1 MRRVLASGFWLV
13 LMSGAAPVALAQPA
27 DEARPAPARSAPE
40 SAAPADEVPPRPSR
54 QTTALGNDEAD
65 MADEE
70 IVVTGQKPRGGVI
83 GDIEPEITFNGGDIR
98 ALGVSSIND
107 LLAELG
113 PQLTSARGGQ
123 PIVLLE
129 GRRISSFREIASLP
143 AEAIQ
148 RAEILPEEVALKYGY
163 PANQKVMNVVLRR
176 RFKSITAEAGDR
188 IATRGGANRPE
199 AELGV
204 LAISRDNR
212 FNFTV
217 DYSHADLLRE
227 SQRGIT
233 TDANGVELGDTGR
246 SLSPSNE
253 TITLGGTYARTF
265 SEKVSSSLNAEL
277 SAVRGNSLIGL
288 STLPD
293 LDVFTRTTD
302 DLTAH
307 LGGTVNADLGNKWFS
322 TLTANYDHRE
332 GRTISVRGVP
342 ADLARTW
349 SDVANAD
356 LTVNGSP
363 FRLPAGEAALSVR
376 VGGTVDGFRSEA
388 TRGGAFSGADLD
400 RTSGLGSVSLDV
412 PVLDSPAKFVGRL
425 SVNGNAEVQTLSD
438 FGELFSYG
446 AGINWKPLDAISINA
461 SYAEEQSAPSM
472 QNLGNPRVVTPLVPV
487 FDFTR
492 GESVLVTRISGGNPD
507 LGNAESSQWRLGL
520 SAKPFPREDVTFTV
534 NYSRSRTVNGASA
547 LPGLTAATQA
557 AFPDRFIRDANGD
570 LTLFDA
576 TPINIARRDSTVLRT
591 GVSFSKR
598 LKTPRSEIDA
608 MRAMFQQ
615 RRAEREAGG
624 TSGRPSS
631 VFGDGGGFG
640 PGGGPPRGEGGQQG
654 GRQSGQQGN
663 RGFGGPGGGGRGPG
677 GFGGGGP
684 GGGGRVTFALY
695 HTWHLKETARLREGL
710 PVIDLLDGGTFGS
723 SSATPRHELE
733 LQAGLSRSGLGLRV
747 TGKWQSASRIED
759 TSNGAGG
766 TSLRFGSLTTF
777 NLRLFATPA
786 QIPGLIGKAEWL
798 RGARISL
805 GVNNLFDAR
814 QKVRDETGATPF
826 AYQPAFLDPLGRTVT
841 LEFRKLIF

>member
-1 MRRVLASGFWLV
+1 MRRASGTGLWLI
-13 LMSGAAPVALAQPA
+13 LMSGAAPLAMAQPM
-27 DEARPAPARSAPE
+27 EETPAPPPTQ
-40 SAAPADEVPPRPSR
+40 APAPRE
-54 QTTALGNDEAD
+54 TTALGNDAD
-65 MADEE
+65 DLYDEE
-70 IVVTGQKPRGGVI
+70 IVVEGQRPRGSVI
-83 GDIEPEITFNGGDIR
+83 GDIEPEITLNGGDIR
-98 ALGVSSIND
+98 ALGISSISD

-123 PIVLLE
+123 PVVLLE

-176 RFKSITAEAGDR
+176 RFKSITIEAGDR
-188 IATRGGANRPE
+188 IATRGGAHKPE

-212 FNFTV
+212 INFNI
-217 DYSHADLLRE
+217 DYTHTDMLRE

-253 TITLGGTYARTF
+253 TITLGGTYAHTF
-265 SEKVSSSLNAEL
+265 SEKVSGSVNAEL
-277 SAVRGNSLIGL
+277 SAVRANSLIGL
-288 STLPD
+288 STVPE
-293 LDVFTRTTD
+293 LDVFTRTND

-307 LGGTVNADLGNKWFS
+307 LGGTVNANIDRKWFS
-322 TLTANYDHRE
+322 ALTANYDHRE

-363 FRLPAGEAALSVR
+363 FRLPAGEASLSVR
-376 VGGTVDGFRSEA
+376 VGAAVDGFRSEA

-400 RTSGLGSVSLDV
+400 RAAGLGSVNLDL
-412 PVLDSPAKFVGRL
+412 PVFDSPAKFIGRL

-446 AGINWKPLDAISINA
+446 AGLNWKPLDAVSINA

-492 GESVLVTRISGGNPD
+492 GESVLVTRVSGGNPD
-507 LGNAESSQWRLGL
+507 LRNAESRQWRLGL
-520 SAKPFPREDVTFTV
+520 SAKPFSKEDVTFTV
-534 NYSRSRTVNGASA
+534 NYNRSRTVNGVSA
-547 LPGLTAATQA
+547 LPGLTAATQV

-591 GVSFSKR
+591 GISFSKR
-598 LKTPRSEIDA
+598 LKTPQSEVDA

-615 RRAEREAGG
+615 RRAEREAG
-624 TSGRPSS
+624 SPDNRPRS
-631 VFGDGGGFG
+631 VFGDRGAFG
-640 PGGGPPRGEGGQQG
+640 PGGGAPREGGQRAGRQG
-654 GRQSGQQGN
+654 G
-663 RGFGGPGGGGRGPG
+663 RGFGGPGGGFGGRG
-677 GFGGGGP
+677 

-695 HTWHLKETARLREGL
+695 HSWHLKETAQLREGL

-759 TSNGAGG
+759 ASNGAGG

-777 NLRLFATPA
+777 DLRLFATPA

-805 GVNNLFDAR
+805 AVNNVFDSR

-841 LEFRKLIF
+841 VTFRKLIF